1 MGHGVQGPRRG
12 HGWRIGKC
20 SDVPTR
26 SPHIRNT
33 HRQSLTC
40 PYRVKTSGSVQD
52 PKPRRRK
59 TKTRARAP
67 FIGTRPLKVT
77 MHLRGQ
83 LVDVN
88 VVPAVSTT
96 THVNYQITIS
106 RAG

>member
-1 MGHGVQGPRRG
+1 
-12 HGWRIGKC
+12 
-20 SDVPTR
+20 
-26 SPHIRNT
+26 
-33 HRQSLTC
+33 
-40 PYRVKTSGSVQD
+40 VKTSGSVQD

-106 RAG
+106 RAGKILDWVPTRAELEQIGRTVARHTVVNNSH